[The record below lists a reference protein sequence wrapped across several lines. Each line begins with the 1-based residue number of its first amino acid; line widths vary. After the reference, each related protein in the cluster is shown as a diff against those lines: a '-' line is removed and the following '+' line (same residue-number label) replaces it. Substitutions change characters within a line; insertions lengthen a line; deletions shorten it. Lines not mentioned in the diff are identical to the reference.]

1 MKNEYNGGVIVKI
14 ALYPGTF
21 DPVTLGHLDIIK
33 RAAGVSDK
41 LVIGVLPNSAKHPWF
56 TVDERMELIRK
67 VTGNLD
73 NVEVRS
79 FDGLTVDFGKEIGAS
94 VIVRGLRAI
103 TDFEY
108 ELQIAQI
115 NHRLNQDIDTIFF
128 TTSVEYSYVSSSI
141 AKEVARY
148 GGDISGLVPADIRE
162 DLFAKAKE
170 FKK

>member
-1 MKNEYNGGVIVKI
+1 MKT

-21 DPVTLGHLDIIK
+21 DPVTLGHLDIIR
-33 RAAGVSDK
+33 RAAGVADK

-56 TVDERMELIRK
+56 SVEERIELIRK
-67 VTGNLD
+67 VTKDLP
-73 NVEVRS
+73 NVVVQS
-79 FDGLTVDFGKEIGAS
+79 FDGLTVDFGQSIGAS

-115 NHRLNQDIDTIFF
+115 NHKLNPDIDTIFF

-141 AKEVARY
+141 AKEVALY
-148 GGDISGLVPADIRE
+148 DGDINGLVPEQIRS
-162 DLFAKAKE
+162 DLLEKAKARKRA
-170 FKK
+170 

>member
-1 MKNEYNGGVIVKI
+1 VRI

-21 DPVTLGHLDIIK
+21 DPVTLGHYDIIK
-33 RAAGVSDK
+33 RASGVSDK
-41 LVIGVLPNSAKHPWF
+41 LVIGVLPNSAKNPWF
-56 TVDERMELIRK
+56 TVEERMELIRK
-67 VTGNLD
+67 VTAD
-73 NVEVRS
+73 MKNVVVES
-79 FDGLTVDFGKEIGAS
+79 FDGLTVDFGRKIGAN

-115 NHRLNQDIDTIFF
+115 NHKLNPDIDTIFF

-148 GGDISGLVPADIRE
+148 GGDITGFVPASIID
-162 DLFAKAKE
+162 DLYAKAKI
-170 FKK
+170 KSRTQGGQ

>member
-1 MKNEYNGGVIVKI
+1 MMRI

-33 RAAGVSDK
+33 RAAGVCDK
-41 LVIGVLPNSAKHPWF
+41 LVIGVLRNSAKHPWF
-56 TVDERMELIRK
+56 TVEERINLIKK
-67 VTGNLD
+67 VTKDLD
-73 NVEVRS
+73 NVVVEN
-79 FDGLTVDFGKEIGAS
+79 FDGLTVDYCKQIGAS

-115 NHRLNQDIDTIFF
+115 NHRLNPDIDTIFF

-141 AKEVARY
+141 AKEVASY
-148 GGDISGLVPADIRE
+148 NGDISGLVPKEIIE
-162 DLFAKAKE
+162 DLYNKHKSRI
-170 FKK
+170 

>member
-1 MKNEYNGGVIVKI
+1 MKI

-21 DPVTLGHLDIIK
+21 DPVTLGHLDIIR

-41 LVIGVLPNSAKHPWF
+41 LVIGVLPNSAKRPWF
-56 TVDERMELIRK
+56 TVDERIELIKK
-67 VTGNLD
+67 VTKDLD
-73 NVEVRS
+73 NVVVES
-79 FDGLTVDFGKEIGAS
+79 FDGLTVDFGKKIGAS

-115 NHRLNQDIDTIFF
+115 NHRLNPDIDTIFF

-141 AKEVARY
+141 AKEVASY
-148 GGDISGLVPADIRE
+148 GGDVSGLVPKEIID
-162 DLFAKAKE
+162 DLFLKHKSRINN
-170 FKK
+170 K